1 MENPVGAY
9 ALYMFLKGL
18 IEEGK
23 LKEDNDNTEIHFVD
37 EDGIDHPITDYSF
50 DDEQDLILW

>member
-1 MENPVGAY
+1 MRFIC
-9 ALYMFLKGL
+9 FLKGL

-50 DDEQDLILW
+50 DDEQSLILW